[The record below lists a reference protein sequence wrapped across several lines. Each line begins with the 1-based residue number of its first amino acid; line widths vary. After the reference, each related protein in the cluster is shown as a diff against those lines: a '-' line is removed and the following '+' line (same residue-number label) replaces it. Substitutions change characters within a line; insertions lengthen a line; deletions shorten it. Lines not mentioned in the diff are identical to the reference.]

1 MKNKKIAALIALVA
15 ASSAVHANESNT
27 IATGVIHFT
36 GAIVVGACEM
46 PASEWYRHAGRDN
59 GISPEN
65 AGPVPP
71 SSNLCAGI
79 VDTSS
84 IRATSVAHTNGK
96 IVTVTFH

>member
-1 MKNKKIAALIALVA
+1 MKINKIAAVVGLVI
-15 ASSAVHANESNT
+15 ASSGVHANGSGS
-27 IATGVIHFT
+27 ISGVIHFT
-36 GAIVVGACEM
+36 GAIVVGACDM

-59 GISPEN
+59 GISPKQ

-84 IRATSVAHTNGK
+84 IKSTAVAHTNGK
-96 IVTVTFH
+96 IVTVTFN